1 MHSTNYLDTLICPA
15 EDCLSVA
22 AVPVKAGSIALL
34 QYELLAANP
43 YGMTSDDVLS
53 KVAAQRQG
61 IDDKDFASF
70 RTQYFSKGQP
80 CFRAS
85 PLTKTHG
92 WAVHSNSDGCVALL
106 SPKGPE
112 FADLWHND
120 KVKKLTAMRS
130 KRA

>member
-1 MHSTNYLDTLICPA
+1 MHSTNYVDTLICPA
-15 EDCLSVA
+15 EDCLRVA
-22 AVPVKAGSIALL
+22 VVPDKAGSIALL

-92 WAVHSNSDGCVALL
+92 WAVHSNSDSRCSVTRRAAQAHKEKGRLPKEAAHL
-106 SPKGPE
+106 S
-112 FADLWHND
+112 
-120 KVKKLTAMRS
+120 
-130 KRA
+130 